1 MDTTTEEK
9 TGKSERIIFPQDMKI
24 TFSNLKN
31 IFIGEAGFLDQED
44 KKVYGMLD
52 NLTVTDNEEFVRQ
65 VNPDPEVS
73 ANVMISLINLT
84 SFLLAKQ
91 IKPLIENFSPVG
103 VTPWIVFS
111 SKSSKSSNCLIILAV
126 TMASL

>member
-91 IKPLIENFSPVG
+91 IKPLIENFLQEGGLRERMSQV
-103 VTPWIVFS
+103 S
-111 SKSSKSSNCLIILAV
+111 
-126 TMASL
+126 